1 MSTKIYNGRLIAAH
15 LHEAYDV
22 LMEIKSQIKETGES
36 LIAAW
41 LVNDT
46 VRKIDNQHIKRTG
59 EKITII
65 ESWNEFLDR
74 NKKIK
79 TQGYRDPAID
89 FECEAWIF
97 PVSDKTLIIFNTEK
111 SEFRKIVDENKNVYN
126 YGYWDNT
133 DPDPDCTEEE
143 WFQRGKDWDN
153 ALGETGVPNDRCLIM
168 SMFSGERFIPDRNE
182 IIKHLPSKEDRANM
196 LGKQFHIKDTIEK
209 HFKSEYIPSYENHKK
224 IMEIIKSE
232 PEREHDFF
240 NHAMSVI
247 ADIGPDNLY
256 KGI

>member
-15 LHEAYDV
+15 LHEAYDL
-22 LMEIKSQIKETGES
+22 LMKIKSQIKETGES

-41 LVNDT
+41 LVNDA
-46 VRKIDNQHIKRTG
+46 VRKIDNQHIKRTS

-65 ESWNEFLDR
+65 ESWNEFIDR

-79 TQGYRDPAID
+79 TQGYRDPSID

-97 PVSDKTLIIFNTEK
+97 PVNDKTLIIFNTEK
-111 SEFRKIVDENKNVYN
+111 SEFRKIIDENENIHN

-143 WFQRGKDWDN
+143 WIQRGKDWDN

-182 IIKHLPSKEDRANM
+182 IIKHLPSKEDRAKS
-196 LGKQFHIKDTIEK
+196 LARQFHINEIIEK
-209 HFKSEYIPSYENHKK
+209 HFNSGYNFSYENHKK
-224 IMEIIKSE
+224 VMEIIKSE
-232 PEREHDFF
+232 QERAGDLF
-240 NHAMSVI
+240 NHAMNVI
-247 ADIGPDNLY
+247 AEIGPDDLY